1 VVKRRVV
8 AAALTSVL
16 ALASGAG
23 IAAAQQG
30 ERFYVTNQDDGTVSV
45 LDAATR
51 KVIETVDFK
60 AMGYG
65 GNPKPHHIQVE
76 PDGSYWYLSLI
87 GAGKVLKLDRANKVV
102 GSIDTEVPG
111 LLTLH
116 PTQDLLVFGRSMSA
130 VNPPMR
136 IGLIKRSTMKLEDE
150 YDVFFPRPHGIVIH
164 PGGAYVFVASLGV
177 NQLASIR
184 LDDGQSELVDVA
196 GPSHTLTQLSVS
208 PDGRW
213 LAATASTSGNVM
225 LFDVSDPAK
234 PVFSRAVKVGG
245 GPFEATFTYDG
256 KLLFVTN
263 LDANTVTVLDTNAW
277 DKVATV
283 QGEGFSQP
291 HGVALSTDGQY
302 VYVSNRHQSGGAHDH
317 EGQKPTGTGSLV
329 AICIATR
336 QVASVTTIGHY
347 GAGVGAPV
355 PAKTPAAPAA
365 CH

>member
-1 VVKRRVV
+1 MKRGVV
-8 AAALTSVL
+8 AAVLASALALT
-16 ALASGAG
+16 AG
-23 IAAAQQG
+23 TAAAQQG
-30 ERFYVTNQDDGTVSV
+30 GGRFYVTNQDDGTVSV

-87 GAGKVLKLDRANKVV
+87 GAGKVLKLDRRNTVV

-116 PTQDLLVFGRSMSA
+116 PTQDLLVFARSMSA

-136 IGLIKRSTMKLEDE
+136 IGLITRSSMKLVEE

-164 PGGAYVFVASLGV
+164 PGGEYVFVASLGV

-184 LDDGQSELVDVA
+184 LEDGQSELVDVA

-225 LFDVSDPAK
+225 LFDASNPAK
-234 PVFSRAVKVGG
+234 PTFWRAVKVGG

-256 KLLFVTN
+256 TLLFVTN
-263 LDANTVTVLDTNAW
+263 LDANTVTVLDTKSW
-277 DKVATV
+277 DKVTTV

-291 HGVALSTDGQY
+291 HGVALSADGQY

-317 EGQKPTGTGSLV
+317 EGHKATGTGTLV
-329 AICIATR
+329 AICIPTK
-336 QVASVTTIGHY
+336 QVASVTPIGHY
-347 GAGVGAPV
+347 GAGIGAPV
-355 PAKTPAAPAA
+355 PAKPPAAPAA